1 MIRFIIRTMKNHLTL
16 SRLICLLSTTI
27 FSISFIEANAIP
39 IKREAAFLKRTYFSN
54 DLPSTVSAKEFY
66 TDAEAECIYE
76 VAELAKT
83 GLSIQA
89 FKYGYYGYR
98 ELLKAKK
105 INNSDYLT
113 ICDFSQSS
121 SQRRLY
127 IIDIERHE
135 LVTQTFVAHGRN
147 SGIEFAKNFSN
158 NPRSHQSSLGFYI
171 TGQTYSGGYGLSLQL
186 NGIEKGFN
194 DRALNRR
201 IVLHGSKYVGDEY
214 LQRRRLLGRSYG
226 CPAVPKDESGVIINF
241 IKNGSCLFIFYPA
254 KNYLDKSKI
263 LNS

>member
-1 MIRFIIRTMKNHLTL
+1 MKNHPTLT
-16 SRLICLLSTTI
+16 RLICLFSAI
-27 FSISFIEANAIP
+27 FFSNSFIEANVIP
-39 IKREAAFLKRTYFSN
+39 INGETAFLKRTCLSAHF
-54 DLPSTVSAKEFY
+54 PSTVSSKIFY

-76 VAELAKT
+76 VAELAKA

-98 ELLKAKK
+98 ELLKGKK

-121 SQRRLY
+121 AQRRLY

-135 LVTQTFVAHGRN
+135 MVTQTYVAHGRN

-171 TGQTYSGGYGLSLQL
+171 TGQTYSGAYGLSLHL
-186 NGIEKGFN
+186 NGIERGFN
-194 DRALNRR
+194 DKALNRG
-201 IVLHGSKYVGDEY
+201 IVLHGSRYVGDEY
-214 LQRRRLLGRSYG
+214 LQRRKLLGRSYG
-226 CPAVPKDESGVIINF
+226 CPAVPKYESNTIINF
-241 IKNGSCLFIFYPA
+241 IKNGSCMFIYYPA